1 MITPATENP
10 LYNQPAPSPFGFDN
24 VPSTEIPVELA
35 VEGEIPSWV
44 QGIMYRSGSGKYN
57 ILQEN
62 GDTHHISHSFDGL
75 AILHRFKIQGNKV
88 EYSSRHTSHG
98 VEKRIIENDPT
109 LLTFGPDPCKTIF
122 GCIQSVYHH
131 ISKFGSN
138 ARLQENDPEFDMVN
152 VTITPNFPLGESL
165 EKELNIKRG
174 QALVV
179 KRDANTLQLVDKDTL
194 VPLKMFTYAHISNL
208 IQGQLCASHHQFD
221 EEKNEYVN
229 FMVRLGPFPS
239 FQPFILSPY
248 LPSTTANDDDNEK
261 ATNLAPVTPKLCE
274 PIWRHLGS
282 WQSMEPLKPSY
293 IHSFSMT
300 ENYIIIPNFP
310 YYYSFGGLSA
320 IYYSC
325 AYQTFYWD
333 QTRHT
338 LFHVIDRKT
347 GRHVATYE
355 ADPCFSFHTI
365 NAWDQL
371 ETLPGGKQER
381 VVYMDHCMYENT
393 DIIDASFELGKKPK
407 DQNESSLSIDY
418 SKVAPARYV
427 HIKKHTEN
435 KKNHA
440 IAPSQVRRYRLGQL
454 PESKESDPPY
464 QSYQWFSR
472 QYNQRR
478 VASYTVLGYDVE
490 LPRINPTKNL
500 KPYQYVWGVCESQ
513 YAPSYASG
521 SVINGLI
528 KLDLHHSYLGKNVDE
543 QSAAKI
549 WDEPG
554 CSCSEP
560 IFIPHPNATSED
572 HGVVLSIV
580 NQSSQCFLLVL
591 DAASMKELA
600 RSVIGQFTASTIHGS
615 FMDLQGKGIAVN

>member
-1 MITPATENP
+1 MITPAKENP
-10 LYNQPAPSPFGFDN
+10 LPNQPAPSPFSFDN
-24 VPSTEIPVELA
+24 VPSIETPIKLSIQGYIP
-35 VEGEIPSWV
+35 PWV

-57 ILQEN
+57 ILLEN
-62 GDTHHISHSFDGL
+62 GDTHHIGHSFDGL
-75 AILHRFKIQGNKV
+75 AMLHRFKIEGNQV
-88 EYSSRHTSHG
+88 EYSSRHTSQG
-98 VEKRIIENDPT
+98 VERRIRDNDPT

-138 ARLQENDPEFDMVN
+138 AALQENDPEFDMVN

-174 QALVV
+174 HALVV
-179 KRDANTLQLVDKDTL
+179 KRDANTLQVVDQDTL
-194 VPLKMFTYAHISNL
+194 VPLKMFTYAHVNNL

-221 EEKNEYVN
+221 EQKNEYVN

-239 FQPFILSPY
+239 FQPFIISPY
-248 LPSTTANDDDNEK
+248 LPSTNEK
-261 ATNLAPVTPKLCE
+261 RNEKDKSTILPLPKTRLCE
-274 PIWRHLGS
+274 PIWRHLGA
-282 WQSMEPLKPSY
+282 WQTMEPLKPSY

-338 LFHVIDRKT
+338 LFHVIDRQT

-381 VVYMDHCMYENT
+381 VIYMDHCMYENT
-393 DIIDASFELGKKPK
+393 DIIDASFELGKKP
-407 DQNESSLSIDY
+407 NSSESSNVDY

-427 HIKKHTEN
+427 HIKKHTES
-435 KKNHA
+435 KQDHA
-440 IAPSQVRRYRLGQL
+440 IAPSQVRRYRLAQV
-454 PESKESDPPY
+454 PETNNQDPSYRP
-464 QSYQWFSR
+464 YQWFSR

-478 VASYTVLGYDVE
+478 VATYTVLGYDVE
-490 LPRINPTKNL
+490 LPRINPSKNL

-528 KLDLHHSYLGKNVDE
+528 KLDLHHSYSGKNADKN
-543 QSAAKI
+543 SAAKI
-549 WDEPG
+549 WDTPG

-560 IFIPHPNATSED
+560 VFIPNPDASHED
-572 HGVVLSIV
+572 DGVILSIV
-580 NQSSQCFLLVL
+580 NQATQCFLLIL
-591 DAASMKELA
+591 DAASMEELA
-600 RSVIGQFTASTIHGS
+600 RATIGQFNAITIHGS
-615 FMDLQGKGIAVN
+615 FMNLQGKGIAVN